1 MNIARTQELYN
12 ALLEHNREWQAD
24 RAVALALRRE
34 AYNPASATAIYEN
47 DDKCGSHWC
56 KMPVSEGGRD
66 PKSAAKAK
74 YDFAIQA
81 NVVCGAGGVA
91 RLAVVPSNVQTGAN
105 FGLTNLVTTLWHA
118 WKAGRLP
125 THCKTLIRHTD
136 GGGDNLSYT
145 THIVHFLLVYLGI
158 FDEVLWFRFE
168 AGHSHTEISDRLF
181 ALLKKHFTTDN
192 GTRVNRL
199 ATFSEL
205 FNNVD
210 KGLSKC
216 PEVRLFEY
224 DLANWDFEKW
234 LEGMN
239 ADTTDGAPTTLGP

>member
-1 MNIARTQELYN
+1 MARVEGWE
-12 ALLEHNREWQAD
+12 AE
-24 RAVALALRRE
+24 VALQE
-34 AYNPASATAIYEN
+34 P
-47 DDKCGSHWC
+47 G
-56 KMPVSEGGRD
+56 P
-66 PKSAAKAK
+66 
-74 YDFAIQA
+74 
-81 NVVCGAGGVA
+81 
-91 RLAVVPSNVQTGAN
+91 
-105 FGLTNLVTTLWHA
+105 
-118 WKAGRLP
+118 
-125 THCKTLIRHTD
+125 
-136 GGGDNLSYT
+136 LSYI

-224 DLANWDFEKW
+224 VLANWDFEKW